1 MIQLAIIG
9 TGNVAFH
16 LAKAFSTAKN
26 VLLSQVLGRNTE
38 ALRAFEPFAPVS
50 TNLKSIANADVILIA
65 VSDNAIGTI
74 ANDLQ
79 DTEAL
84 VVHTSGSTSI
94 EELSNLKR
102 YGVFYPLQTFSKTID
117 LEYSKIPFC
126 IEAKLQA
133 DLKLLESLA
142 TTLNA
147 SYFYVNS
154 EKRAALHLAAVFGNN
169 FGNHILTEAEKLCNQ
184 NEVPFQLLKPLMQE
198 TVKKAFS
205 IGPEAAQT
213 GPAKRGDHI
222 TIKKQKA
229 SLDNPELQQLY
240 TSLTEAILKH
250 YER

>member
-16 LAKAFSTAKN
+16 LAKAFSSAKN
-26 VLLSQVLGRNTE
+26 VTLSQVLGRNAE
-38 ALRAFEPFAPVS
+38 SLKDFEHFTPVS
-50 TNLKSIANADVILIA
+50 TNIKSIANVDVILIA
-65 VSDNAIGTI
+65 VSDNAIGAI
-74 ANDLQ
+74 AKDLQ

-102 YGVFYPLQTFSKTID
+102 YGVFYPLQTFSKPIELD
-117 LEYSKIPFC
+117 YSKIPFC

-133 DLKLLESLA
+133 DLELLESLA
-142 TTLNA
+142 TGLNA
-147 SYFYVNS
+147 SYFYINS

-169 FGNHILTEAEKLCNQ
+169 FGNHILTVAEKLCNQ
-184 NEVPFQLLKPLMQE
+184 HEVSFELLKPLMQE
-198 TVKKAFS
+198 TVKKAFI

-213 GPAKRGDHI
+213 GPAKRGDHK
-222 TIKKQKA
+222 TIDKQKE
-229 SLDNPELQQLY
+229 SLNNPELQKLY